1 MHAREIDPAAL
12 GVSAATGLGLGPLR
26 SALEEALQR
35 QGTPVDLRLPYTAV
49 GEVEAIRA
57 RGGIQVAY
65 DEDALHVTGF
75 ATAELASELKRLK
88 RNSTAK
94 LL

>member
-1 MHAREIDPAAL
+1 
-12 GVSAATGLGLGPLR
+12 
-26 SALEEALQR
+26 
-35 QGTPVDLRLPYTAV
+35 V

-75 ATAELASELKRLK
+75 ATPEMASELMRLK